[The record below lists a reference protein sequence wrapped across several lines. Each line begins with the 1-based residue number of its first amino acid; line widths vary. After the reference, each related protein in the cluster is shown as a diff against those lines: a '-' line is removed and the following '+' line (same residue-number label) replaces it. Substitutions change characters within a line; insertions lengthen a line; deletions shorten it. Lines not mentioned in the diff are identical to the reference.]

1 MFRDVSYVCW
11 LRGFLYSGKISKI
24 VKTLEFGH
32 MLRSDYRHSMEW
44 VWDLLIWFFVSSV
57 WIFKNV
63 YWWNLHDFR
72 PIGNVNQQTEM
83 ETFPVARLTLIWS
96 IRHTSTSHL
105 SFDWQPS
112 PMTYWRVLS
121 GPNSWI
127 RQNDGLSLFDHP
139 KSSYKVQNGQF
150 GDIYRVPCPQNHN
163 LILSPHSFR
172 VKITHT
178 HFWIPVELFGRFRAY
193 LFATA
198 SLSISMWSY

>member
-1 MFRDVSYVCW
+1 
-11 LRGFLYSGKISKI
+11 
-24 VKTLEFGH
+24 
-32 MLRSDYRHSMEW
+32 
-44 VWDLLIWFFVSSV
+44 
-57 WIFKNV
+57 
-63 YWWNLHDFR
+63 
-72 PIGNVNQQTEM
+72 M
-83 ETFPVARLTLIWS
+83 ETFAVARLTLIWS

-127 RQNDGLSLFDHP
+127 RQNDGLPLFCHP

-150 GDIYRVPCPQNHN
+150 GDIYRVPCPRNHN

-178 HFWIPVELFGRFRAY
+178 RFWIPVELFGRFRAY

-198 SLSISMWSY
+198 SLSISMWSYYTVLFKCKDSVFTRLNGEG